1 MFRKITIALLASTLI
16 AAPVL
21 AQSTMSAAPAPV
33 SQPVKSTAVKTN
45 AHTAKTIFA
54 KAHVKAHKVTKISK
68 VKKHKVKKVKVAKH
82 VNHVVVAKHRSHA
95 NAKTSTPSHQN

>member
-1 MFRKITIALLASTLI
+1 MFRKITVALLATTLF

-21 AQSTMSAAPAPV
+21 AQSTMSTASAPV
-33 SQPVKSTAVKTN
+33 SQPVKTP
-45 AHTAKTIFA
+45 TAKTTVNTAKPIFA

-82 VNHVVVAKHRSHA
+82 VKHMVVVKHHMHA
-95 NAKTSTPSHQN
+95 NAKPSTPSHQN